1 MAEVVDRVDLRVH
14 NVDVVELS
22 QLTTSVDK
30 LENLRFEE
38 NVVQTNE
45 GDQEFILTVKPATVQ
60 QIKDALRVML
70 RVVTPERI
78 YIDT

>member
-1 MAEVVDRVDLRVH
+1 MVDRVDLRVH